1 MEFSKDSWH
10 FHFAKKYG
18 GLRIWEEEP
27 YHTSLCEYAK
37 YVFGGLLAFCLDVA
51 IAAYVVIFGIGGLV
65 ILFSYGPNVWHEFGP
80 FFVSSALI
88 ICVALFFSVAGFLGW
103 FFSRHERRMKREWAA
118 YSEANPDA
126 HYWTWRNEREKRL
139 SIVMEWF
146 KAKKEKVCPV
156 IKIT

>member
-65 ILFSYGPNVWHEFGP
+65 ILFSYGSDEWITSGG
-80 FFVSSALI
+80 FFVASTLI
-88 ICVALFFSVAGFLGW
+88 LGAIFVVVMLYALGW